1 LNGAGPVE
9 HVTDNRFVPES
20 DWVQPAGAV
29 EVIVKVTAPANPL
42 AGTTAIWDVP
52 AVFAVVVIEDGV
64 AVREKSC
71 MVTGTST
78 NAEVDPLVPVTL
90 TVKVPP
96 EEQVTERV
104 AVCAGG
110 RTTLPSDGTVQ
121 DPGTPVV
128 VRMTVPENVP
138 VGVTVITEVPAVPAT
153 VVIEVGLALRV
164 NPATALTVTE
174 TPTVRV
180 MEPLTPCTVTVKVGV
195 WAEQVTESKPVAL
208 TVAVQP
214 AGCVE
219 VTENVTAPANPL
231 IALTVT
237 CDVPAVLAVVVI
249 AGAERVKS

>member
-1 LNGAGPVE
+1 
-9 HVTDNRFVPES
+9 
-20 DWVQPAGAV
+20 VQPAGAV
-29 EVIVKVTAPANPL
+29 EVIVKVTVPANPL
-42 AGTTAIWDVP
+42 AGTTAIWEVP

-71 MVTGTST
+71 MVTGTFT
-78 NAEVDPLVPVTL
+78 DATVDPLVPVTV

-96 EEQVTERV
+96 EGQVTDRV

-110 RTTLPSDGTVQ
+110 RTTLPNDKTVH
-121 DPGTPVV
+121 DTGTPAV
-128 VRMTVPENVP
+128 VRTTVPENVP
-138 VGVTVITEVPAVPAT
+138 VGVTVIVEVPAVFAT
-153 VVIEVGLALRV
+153 VVIEVGLAMRV

-214 AGCVE
+214 AGWVE
-219 VTENVTAPANPL
+219 VTEKATVPANPL
-231 IALTVT
+231 IAFTVT
-237 CDVPAVLAVVVI
+237 CDMPAVFAVVVI
-249 AGAERVKS
+249 EGADRVKSCTVTRTPTVRVIEPLTP